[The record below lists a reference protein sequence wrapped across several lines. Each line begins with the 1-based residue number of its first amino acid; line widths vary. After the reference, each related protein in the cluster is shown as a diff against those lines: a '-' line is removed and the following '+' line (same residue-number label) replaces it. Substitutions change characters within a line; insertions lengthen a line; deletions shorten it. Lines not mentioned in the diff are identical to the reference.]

1 MVSKN
6 REHQKMAGYTQM
18 IHVILILLAVLI
30 LGSFLGITR
39 EAFQCQAPR
48 EGFQNETQDKDKD
61 EQAVADATKKAEEAA
76 TAVKTT
82 ASTGDSKAVGVVQD
96 QLQQALQDITGA
108 GGNKNLMSKLS
119 TDTTQLMESQKNLM
133 KMMEQAKPIM
143 SQGMQMMKS
152 FKTMFGNADL

>member
-1 MVSKN
+1 MKN
-6 REHQKMAGYTQM
+6 YTNTLFILM
-18 IHVILILLAVLI
+18 LFIGLVIV
-30 LGSFLGITR
+30 GSFLGITR
-39 EAFQCQAPR
+39 EAFQSRSRGFR
-48 EGFQNETQDKDKD
+48 EGFQTETSSTSSDNKDK
-61 EQAVADATKKAEEAA
+61 EQAEADATKKAEEAS
-76 TAVKTT
+76 TAMKTT
-82 ASTGDSKAVGVVQD
+82 ASTGDNQTVNVVQD
-96 QLQQALQDITGA
+96 QLQQALQDITGS